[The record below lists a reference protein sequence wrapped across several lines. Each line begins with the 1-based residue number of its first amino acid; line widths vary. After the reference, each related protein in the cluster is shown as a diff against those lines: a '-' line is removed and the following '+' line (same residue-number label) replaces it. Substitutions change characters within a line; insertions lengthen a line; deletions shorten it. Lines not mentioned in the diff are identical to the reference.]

1 MSVPGVTIACRFRV
15 RNSIPRQFHAFEAP
29 HMSGTM
35 HMSGETQE
43 PTMNAQN
50 SKRSV
55 VINGHKTSVS
65 LEEPFWSAI
74 KEIAAAERKTVSELV
89 KFIDQGRSADR
100 AGNLSSAIR
109 LYVLDR
115 YRPQPMRQAA

>member
-1 MSVPGVTIACRFRV
+1 
-15 RNSIPRQFHAFEAP
+15 
-29 HMSGTM
+29 
-35 HMSGETQE
+35 MSGESKE
-43 PTMNAQN
+43 AIMNAQN

-55 VINGHKTSVS
+55 VIDGHKTSVS

-115 YRPQPMRQAA
+115 YRPQPIRQAA